1 MGKLVF
7 SSCLAMSCF
16 VARVG
21 HASTDCRQIQSLI
34 DNAKTSSSQVTITVP
49 AGDYTCQEPIFIE
62 RDNINLVGAGKVK
75 IKLADNANAP
85 VMVIG
90 SRHTKWMKDPKT
102 GREDFFTV
110 TADGSSQIK
119 TVRNVRVSGFDIDGN
134 KDNQSYECWTPN
146 AKTPPRKPGEAISN
160 ATCDGTGPSAIRN
173 NGITIRGAEDIQV
186 SDVILNNNA
195 SGGMVT
201 EKHVARLRVQRMKA
215 SHNWFD
221 GFAGYQT
228 ENSSI
233 EDSELT
239 RNQGA
244 GASLDLNFNN
254 NTFLRTNLSDNAH
267 QGVFARELSGNKWID
282 SEISCNGYQGV
293 FLASSHAGQ
302 VETAQFRILSRQK
315 GHAVGDD
322 LSLTTAFF
330 RELILAEQTKP
341 ENRFPLEA
349 ILARAKDEKRPPEDV
364 LAEIYSQEIAA
375 KRARCANGNE
385 FQNTRIACS
394 GTKKPEWGTG
404 LRINDDECTANCID
418 AGTRGYFEALEGDK
432 RNSAGAITVGTTGLL
447 SVSEMKTC
455 GKSTKPLRVKEPSKP
470 TKSPTHR

>member
-1 MGKLVF
+1 MNNLVF
-7 SSCLAMSCF
+7 SSCLALSCF
-16 VARVG
+16 GIRATY
-21 HASTDCRQIQSLI
+21 ASNDCRQIQNLI
-34 DNAKTSSSQVTITVP
+34 DNAKSSTSQVTITVP
-49 AGDYTCQEPIFIE
+49 PGDYTCQEPIFIE
-62 RDNINLVGAGKVK
+62 RDNINLVGAGVK

-90 SRHTKWMKDPKT
+90 SRHTQWMKDPAT

-110 TADGSSQIK
+110 AAEGSTQIK

-146 AKTPPRKPGEAISN
+146 ATTPPRKPNEAISN
-160 ATCDGTGPSAIRN
+160 STCDGTGPSAIRN
-173 NGITIRGAEDIQV
+173 NGITIRGAQNIQV

-201 EKHVARLRVQRMKA
+201 EKHVSDLRVQRMKA
-215 SHNWFD
+215 SQNWFD

-239 RNQGA
+239 NNLGA

-254 NTFLRTNLSDNAH
+254 NTFLRTKLSDNAH

-282 SEISCNGYQGV
+282 SDISCNGYQGV

-302 VETAQFRILSRQK
+302 IETAQFRILSRQM
-315 GHAVGDD
+315 GHNVGAD
-322 LSLTTAFF
+322 LSLTPAFY
-330 RELILAEQTKP
+330 RELILTEQAQPK
-341 ENRFPLEA
+341 NRFPLDA
-349 ILARAKDEKRPPEDV
+349 VMARAKDEKRPPEEI
-364 LAEIYSQEIAA
+364 LASIYTEEIAA
-375 KRARCANGNE
+375 KRARCANANE

-394 GTKKPEWGTG
+394 GTQNAGWGTG
-404 LRINDDECTANCID
+404 LRINDDECADNCID
-418 AGTRGYFEALEGDK
+418 AGTRAYFEALQGDK
-432 RNSAGAITVGTTGLL
+432 LNRAGAITVGTTGLL
-447 SVSEMKTC
+447 GVSEMKVC
-455 GKSTKPLRVKEPSKP
+455 SKDTKPTRFKETSNPD
-470 TKSPTHR
+470 KSPTHR

>member
-1 MGKLVF
+1 MNKLVF
-7 SSCLAMSCF
+7 SSCLTMSCL
-16 VARVG
+16 VAQLSY
-21 HASTDCRQIQSLI
+21 ASNDCRQIQSLI

-90 SRHTKWMKDPKT
+90 SRHTKWMKDPNT

-110 TADGSSQIK
+110 AADGSSQIK

-146 AKTPPRKPGEAISN
+146 ATTPPRKPGEAISN
-160 ATCDGTGPSAIRN
+160 STCDGTGPSAIRN

-228 ENSSI
+228 EHSTI

-239 RNQGA
+239 NNQGA

-254 NTFLRTNLSDNAH
+254 NTFLRTKLSDNAH
-267 QGVFARELSGNKWID
+267 QGVFARELSGNKWVD

-293 FLASSHAGQ
+293 FLASSHAGEI
-302 VETAQFRILSRQK
+302 ETAQFRMLSRQM
-315 GHAVGDD
+315 GHDVDAD
-322 LSLTTAFF
+322 LSLTKAFY
-330 RELILAEQTKP
+330 RDLIALEQSKP
-341 ENRFPLEA
+341 QKRFPLD
-349 ILARAKDEKRPPEDV
+349 LVMARAKDEKRAPEDV
-364 LAEIYSQEIAA
+364 LAAMYTQDVAL
-375 KRARCANGNE
+375 KRSRCANGNE
-385 FQNTRIACS
+385 FQNTRISCS
-394 GTKKPEWGTG
+394 GTQNAGWGTG
-404 LRINDDECTANCID
+404 LRINDDECAENCID
-418 AGTRGYFEALEGDK
+418 AGTRAYFESLEGDK
-432 RNSAGAITVGTTGLL
+432 RNRAGAITVGTTGLL
-447 SVSEMKTC
+447 GVSEMKTC
-455 GKSTKPLRVKEPSKP
+455 AKESKP
-470 TKSPTHR
+470 SRVDEHKSGSKH